1 MAVFRH
7 VKANAEEHR
16 LCGRPC
22 TIYRKIKYESK
33 CCMNQGRFLVC
44 MDILREFDIFDYSLD
59 GERMVISDLEY
70 KGKAD
75 INGSRILKKLMD
87 VIKG

>member
-1 MAVFRH
+1 
-7 VKANAEEHR
+7 
-16 LCGRPC
+16 
-22 TIYRKIKYESK
+22 
-33 CCMNQGRFLVC
+33 MNQGRFLVC